1 MMGRVAERERRM
13 IFGEV
18 AESYH
23 HARPDYPAELIA
35 DVVAWAGGPGA
46 AALEVGA
53 GTGKA
58 TIPLARSGLSVVAL
72 EPSRDMADVLR
83 RETADLPRVSVVD
96 AGFEDWEPTASAFDL
111 GGVVTM
117 PTVSRLLR
125 ARRV

>member
-1 MMGRVAERERRM
+1 
-13 IFGEV
+13 
-18 AESYH
+18 
-23 HARPDYPAELIA
+23 
-35 DVVAWAGGPGA
+35 
-46 AALEVGA
+46 
-53 GTGKA
+53 
-58 TIPLARSGLSVVAL
+58 
-72 EPSRDMADVLR
+72 MADVLR

>member
-13 IFGEV
+13 VFGEV

-111 GGVVTM
+111 GGVG
-117 PTVSRLLR
+117 
-125 ARRV
+125 